1 MKLTEQQL
9 SHFDTFGFVV
19 FRQLLIPSEIERFS
33 KEFDAG
39 LDSWLPAG
47 SKHDR
52 SARHYATLMDSIT
65 PFAAS
70 LLDDPR
76 FADAAEQF
84 MGADS
89 IGIAADGNYYV
100 GDTQWHPDGHRLRE
114 DGTPVAYSGV
124 KFTIYLEPQDAT
136 NGALRVIPGSHKD
149 PYYSALY
156 SRLMEDASSGR
167 ARVNPVDVF
176 AASGADLP
184 AFAFDSQPGDVLA
197 FRTSLWHAA
206 FGGGNHRRMATFVYY
221 DDPQTTEAEA
231 EIKRIMT
238 GNHTLYS
245 SQGHRMYTDFYRSN
259 PDPRHQRWVRR
270 LDELGVLETPGVA

>member
-19 FRQLLIPSEIERFS
+19 FRQLLIPSEIEQFS

-39 LDSWLPAG
+39 LDSWLPEGA
-47 SKHDR
+47 KHDG

-76 FADAAEQF
+76 FADAAERF

-114 DGTPVAYSGV
+114 DGTPVDYSGV

-206 FGGGNHRRMATFVYY
+206 FGGGNS
-221 DDPQTTEAEA
+221 PQD
-231 EIKRIMT
+231 
-238 GNHTLYS
+238 GN
-245 SQGHRMYTDFYRSN
+245 F
-259 PDPRHQRWVRR
+259 R
-270 LDELGVLETPGVA
+270 LLR